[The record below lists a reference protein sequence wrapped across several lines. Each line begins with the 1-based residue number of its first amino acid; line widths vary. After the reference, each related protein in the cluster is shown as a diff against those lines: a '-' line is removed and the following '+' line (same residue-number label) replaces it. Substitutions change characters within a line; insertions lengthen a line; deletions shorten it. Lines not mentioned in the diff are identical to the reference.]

1 MGTTWKTL
9 GSSGRFVMQIIFGT
23 LSIQGLRS
31 FLDPGQAWLLM
42 TGLPDRSQAGVA
54 ATTFIVNVRHLTDN
68 TQVAVTGTRNVI
80 GTQPVIIMSDVN
92 AAGALMAHAM
102 ATPEFQALEAA
113 GKKGMRKSSE
123 RVPKP
128 KSGSGKRST
137 NPPAGQK

>member
-1 MGTTWKTL
+1 
-9 GSSGRFVMQIIFGT
+9 MQIIFGT

-42 TGLPDRSQAGVA
+42 TGFPDPNQAGVA
-54 ATTFIVNVRHLTDN
+54 ATNFIVNVRHLTDN